1 MTFTIMTDSTA
12 DLNQTWAEDHD
23 IVLIGLTILCDG
35 EVYETVGPNRI
46 SSDYLLKKMKAGSH
60 PQTSQ
65 INVGEFEKVFR
76 EHAKNNKALLYLA
89 FSSVLSGTYQSALM
103 ARDLVREDYPDAVIE
118 IVDTLAAAGGEGYL
132 TILAAEARDSGKNL
146 LETKDIVEAVI
157 PRLRTY
163 FLVDDLFHL
172 MRGGR
177 LSKGSAFLGS
187 LASIKPLLW
196 IDEEGKLVPIA
207 KIRGRQKAIKEM
219 VAQVEKDIADSTVI
233 VSYTSDQGSA
243 EKLREELLAH
253 ENISDVLMM
262 PLGPVIS
269 AHVGPN
275 TLAVFVIGQNSRD
288 RKSVV

>member
-46 SSDYLLKKMKAGSH
+46 SSDYLFKKMKAGSH

-76 EHAKNNKALLYLA
+76 EHARNNKALLYLA

-275 TLAVFVIGQNSRD
+275 TLAVFVIGQNSR
-288 RKSVV
+288 

>member
-60 PQTSQ
+60 SQTSQ

-76 EHAKNNKALLYLA
+76 EHARNNKALLYLA

-275 TLAVFVIGQNSRD
+275 TLAVFVIGQNSR
-288 RKSVV
+288 

>member
-76 EHAKNNKALLYLA
+76 EHARNNKALLYLA

-103 ARDLVREDYPDAVIE
+103 ARDLVREDYPDTVIE

-275 TLAVFVIGQNSRD
+275 TLAVFVIGQNSR
-288 RKSVV
+288 

>member
-76 EHAKNNKALLYLA
+76 EHARNNKALLYLA

-253 ENISDVLMM
+253 GNISDVLMM

-275 TLAVFVIGQNSRD
+275 TLAVFVIGQNSR
-288 RKSVV
+288 

>member
-132 TILAAEARDSGKNL
+132 TILAAEVRDSGKNL

-253 ENISDVLMM
+253 KNISDVLMM

-275 TLAVFVIGQNSRD
+275 TLAVFVIGQNSR
-288 RKSVV
+288 

>member
-76 EHAKNNKALLYLA
+76 EHARNNKALLYLA

-132 TILAAEARDSGKNL
+132 TILAAEARDSGKHL

-275 TLAVFVIGQNSRD
+275 TLAVFVIGQNSR
-288 RKSVV
+288 

>member
-76 EHAKNNKALLYLA
+76 EHARNNKALLYLA

-103 ARDLVREDYPDAVIE
+103 ARDLVREDYPDTVIE

-187 LASIKPLLW
+187 LASIKPLCGLMRKGNW
-196 IDEEGKLVPIA
+196 CPLQKFGDAKKPSKKWWLKWKKILRIRRLLSLIQAIRVVP
-207 KIRGRQKAIKEM
+207 KSY
-219 VAQVEKDIADSTVI
+219 EKSCWRMRI
-233 VSYTSDQGSA
+233 
-243 EKLREELLAH
+243 LAMF
-253 ENISDVLMM
+253 L
-262 PLGPVIS
+262 
-269 AHVGPN
+269 
-275 TLAVFVIGQNSRD
+275 
-288 RKSVV
+288 

>member
-243 EKLREELLAH
+243 EKLREELLVH

-275 TLAVFVIGQNSRD
+275 TLAVFVIGQNFR
-288 RKSVV
+288 

>member
-89 FSSVLSGTYQSALM
+89 FSSILSGTYQSALM

-275 TLAVFVIGQNSRD
+275 TLAVFVIGQNSR
-288 RKSVV
+288 

>member
-65 INVGEFEKVFR
+65 INVGEFGKVFR

-219 VAQVEKDIADSTVI
+219 VAQVEKDLADSTVI

-275 TLAVFVIGQNSRD
+275 TLAVFVIGQNSR
-288 RKSVV
+288 

>member
-35 EVYETVGPNRI
+35 EAYETVGPNRI

-76 EHAKNNKALLYLA
+76 EHARNNKALLYLA

-233 VSYTSDQGSA
+233 VSYTSDQGSV

-275 TLAVFVIGQNSRD
+275 TLAVFVIGQNSR
-288 RKSVV
+288 

>member
-23 IVLIGLTILCDG
+23 IVLIGLTILCNG

-76 EHAKNNKALLYLA
+76 EHARNNKALLYLA

-275 TLAVFVIGQNSRD
+275 TLAVFVIGQNSR
-288 RKSVV
+288 

>member
-12 DLNQTWAEDHD
+12 DLNQIWAEDHD

-118 IVDTLAAAGGEGYL
+118 IVNTLAAAGGEGYL

-275 TLAVFVIGQNSRD
+275 TLAVFVIGQNSR
-288 RKSVV
+288 

>member
-23 IVLIGLTILCDG
+23 IFLIGLTILCDG

-76 EHAKNNKALLYLA
+76 EHARNNKALLYLA

-275 TLAVFVIGQNSRD
+275 TLAVFVIGQNSR
-288 RKSVV
+288 

>member
-1 MTFTIMTDSTA
+1 MAFTIMTDSTA

-132 TILAAEARDSGKNL
+132 TILAAEARDSDKNL

-275 TLAVFVIGQNSRD
+275 TLAVFVIGQNSR
-288 RKSVV
+288 

>member
-233 VSYTSDQGSA
+233 VSYTSDQSSA

-275 TLAVFVIGQNSRD
+275 TLAVFVIGQNSR
-288 RKSVV
+288 

>member
-172 MRGGR
+172 MHGGR

-275 TLAVFVIGQNSRD
+275 TLAVFVIGQNSR
-288 RKSVV
+288 

>member
-12 DLNQTWAEDHD
+12 DLNQTWTEDHD

-76 EHAKNNKALLYLA
+76 EHARNNKALLYLA

-275 TLAVFVIGQNSRD
+275 TLAVFVIGQNSR
-288 RKSVV
+288 

>member
-76 EHAKNNKALLYLA
+76 EHARNNKALLYLA

-196 IDEEGKLVPIA
+196 IDEEGKLVPVA

-275 TLAVFVIGQNSRD
+275 TLAVFVIGQNSR
-288 RKSVV
+288 

>member
-76 EHAKNNKALLYLA
+76 EHARNNKALLYLA

-177 LSKGSAFLGS
+177 LSKGSAFLGG

-275 TLAVFVIGQNSRD
+275 TLAVFVIGQNSR
-288 RKSVV
+288 

>member
-76 EHAKNNKALLYLA
+76 EHARNNKALLYLA

-187 LASIKPLLW
+187 LTNIKPLLW

-275 TLAVFVIGQNSRD
+275 TLAVFVIGQNSR
-288 RKSVV
+288 

>member
-76 EHAKNNKALLYLA
+76 EHARNNKALLYLA
-89 FSSVLSGTYQSALM
+89 FSSVLSGTYRSALM

-275 TLAVFVIGQNSRD
+275 TLAVFVIGQNSR
-288 RKSVV
+288 

>member
-269 AHVGPN
+269 AYVGPN
-275 TLAVFVIGQNSRD
+275 TLAVFVIGQNSR
-288 RKSVV
+288 

>member
-46 SSDYLLKKMKAGSH
+46 SSDHLLKKMKAGSH

-76 EHAKNNKALLYLA
+76 EHARNNKALLYLA

-275 TLAVFVIGQNSRD
+275 TLAVFVIGQNSR
-288 RKSVV
+288 

>member
-172 MRGGR
+172 MCGGR

-275 TLAVFVIGQNSRD
+275 TLAVFVIGQNSR
-288 RKSVV
+288 

>member
-76 EHAKNNKALLYLA
+76 EHARNNKALLYLA

-177 LSKGSAFLGS
+177 LSKGLAFLGS

-275 TLAVFVIGQNSRD
+275 TLAVFVIGQNSR
-288 RKSVV
+288 

>member
-65 INVGEFEKVFR
+65 INVGEFEKVLR
-76 EHAKNNKALLYLA
+76 EHARNNKALLYLA

-275 TLAVFVIGQNSRD
+275 TLAVFVIGQNSR
-288 RKSVV
+288 

>member
-46 SSDYLLKKMKAGSH
+46 SSNYLLKKMKAGSH

-275 TLAVFVIGQNSRD
+275 TLAVFVIGQNSR
-288 RKSVV
+288 

>member
-118 IVDTLAAAGGEGYL
+118 IVDTLTAAGGEGYL

-275 TLAVFVIGQNSRD
+275 TLAVFVIGQNSR
-288 RKSVV
+288 

>member
-89 FSSVLSGTYQSALM
+89 FSSVLSGTSQSALM

-275 TLAVFVIGQNSRD
+275 TLAVFVIGQNSR
-288 RKSVV
+288 

>member
-103 ARDLVREDYPDAVIE
+103 ARDLVREDYPDVVIE

-275 TLAVFVIGQNSRD
+275 TLAVFVIGQNSR
-288 RKSVV
+288 

>member
-23 IVLIGLTILCDG
+23 IILIGLTILCDG

-76 EHAKNNKALLYLA
+76 EHARNNKALLYLA

-275 TLAVFVIGQNSRD
+275 TLAVFVIGQNSR
-288 RKSVV
+288 

>member
-76 EHAKNNKALLYLA
+76 EHARNNKALLYLA
-89 FSSVLSGTYQSALM
+89 FSSVLSGTYQSDLM

-275 TLAVFVIGQNSRD
+275 TLAVFVIGQNSR
-288 RKSVV
+288 

>member
-76 EHAKNNKALLYLA
+76 EHARNNKALLYLA

-243 EKLREELLAH
+243 EKLREELLAY

-275 TLAVFVIGQNSRD
+275 TLAVFVIGQNSR
-288 RKSVV
+288 

>member
-76 EHAKNNKALLYLA
+76 EHARNNKALLYLA

-275 TLAVFVIGQNSRD
+275 TLAVFVIGQNSR
-288 RKSVV
+288 